1 MQSAIDGYN
10 VCIFAYGQTGSGKT
24 HTIQGSDNLPGI
36 TPRAISEI
44 FDIIQ
49 GMDNYNI
56 QVKVYMVELYL
67 NELRDL
73 LLHKNAQR
81 DNLEIKEL
89 LGLVRI
95 AGVTEKPVTAAA

>member
-1 MQSAIDGYN
+1 
-10 VCIFAYGQTGSGKT
+10 
-24 HTIQGSDNLPGI
+24 
-36 TPRAISEI
+36 
-44 FDIIQ
+44 
-49 GMDNYNI
+49 MDNYNI